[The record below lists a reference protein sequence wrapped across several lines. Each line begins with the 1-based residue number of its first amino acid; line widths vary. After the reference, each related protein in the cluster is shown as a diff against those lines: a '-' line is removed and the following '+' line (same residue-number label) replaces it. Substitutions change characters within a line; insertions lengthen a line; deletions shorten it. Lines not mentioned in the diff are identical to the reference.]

1 MNAAF
6 ELLRRPQRAILF
18 LLLPMLGRTAL
29 AQTSAPAASDT
40 VPLPPQLQ
48 GVGIDEQL
56 NGVLPLDAAF
66 TASSGRQVRLRDYF
80 DGKHPVIL
88 TLNYYRC
95 PMLCTL
101 QLNALVSALKRMDW
115 TAGDQFKIVTVSFD
129 PLETSELAAA
139 KQQVYLAEYDRPQAA
154 RGWAFLTGHKPSV
167 DALLGATGVHV
178 KWNEKQQ
185 QWMHATILILCTPDG
200 RISRYLRNIAYD
212 PKTLRLSL
220 VEASAGKIGTTVDH
234 LLLLCCTYDPQQ
246 GTYALTAWNVVRLS
260 ATLVAVAITA
270 LLLVLWG
277 RGRAA
282 RKAARGVPV

>member
-1 MNAAF
+1 MNAACG
-6 ELLRRPQRAILF
+6 LLGKRNLVILF
-18 LLLPMLGRTAL
+18 LLFQIAGPTAV
-29 AQTSAPAASDT
+29 AQTSAPAANDM

-56 NGVLPLDAAF
+56 NGVLPLDAEF
-66 TASSGRQVRLRDYF
+66 TDSSGRPVRLRAYF
-80 DGKHPVIL
+80 DGQHPVIL

-101 QLNALVSALKRMDW
+101 QLNSLVSALKKMDW
-115 TAGDQFKIVTVSFD
+115 TAGDQFKILTVSFD
-129 PLETSELAAA
+129 PLETYELAAA

-154 RGWAFLTGHKPSV
+154 RGWAFLTGNKPSV

-185 QWMHATILILCTPDG
+185 QWMHATVLILCTPDG

-246 GTYALTAWNVVRLS
+246 GTYSLTAWNVVRLG
-260 ATLVAVAITA
+260 AILTAVAITV
-270 LLLVLWG
+270 LLLALWG
-277 RGRAA
+277 RARRASRTA
-282 RKAARGVPV
+282 PAPP